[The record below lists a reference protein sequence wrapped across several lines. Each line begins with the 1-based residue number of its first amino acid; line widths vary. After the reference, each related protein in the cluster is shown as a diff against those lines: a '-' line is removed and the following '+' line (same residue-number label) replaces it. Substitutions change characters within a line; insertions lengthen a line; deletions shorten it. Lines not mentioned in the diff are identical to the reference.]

1 MTIFFGDVMADLS
14 TPKYDACREFIDHYR
29 NSGSDWDNI
38 KMLWSNSE
46 KELQDELDREKK
58 RNPRWPSSLSV
69 EEWFDIVEQKKQA
82 EESAQGI
89 KKREESKAPI
99 ILNKNKGENNEVFT
113 EPADKRS
120 SWQLYKKQLKKDGFS
135 EVAINN
141 ITKST
146 LSVLQKLNKGTED
159 SPTEITKGLVIGNVQ
174 SGKTANINAL
184 ITMAADWGWN
194 FFVILS
200 GTLDILRRQTRK
212 RLSEGGF
219 QSGNLHWNTF
229 EKLKPNTTEHDQTFQ
244 NLFKNKDERY
254 IYVCIKY
261 SSRLNDLIT
270 WFGDDKN
277 TQKKVKMLIIDDEAD
292 QASINTRDIR
302 NEEPSKIND
311 LIKKLANGT
320 DKNFQSINYIGYTAT
335 PYANI
340 LNESGENSL
349 YPKDFIAVLPVSN
362 EYFGPQQIFGCY
374 TQTCNFNG
382 LNIIRKI
389 ADNDIEQIENIHK
402 GESFTLPESM
412 ITAIIWFLCCV
423 SCVRYL
429 NIIKKPIS
437 MLIHTSMKTDYH
449 DRITKSIFN
458 WFDNTDRQKIL
469 CEAEELWNSE
479 KESFSPREFKESY
492 NNYTNDIDELPSF
505 SEIKT
510 ELEKLLEIRPSRIK
524 FDQNAGYKYTKG
536 VHICT
541 DNSENNYVDENGD
554 YSRIFYPDKK
564 LEYASAFIVIGGN
577 TLSRG
582 LTLEGLT
589 STYFL
594 RTVTQADT
602 LMQMGRW
609 FGYRGNYELLP
620 RIWIT
625 DRAQSQF
632 KFLALLD
639 QELREEIEYM
649 VNTARSPSE
658 YGPKVNNNP
667 DKSCLIKITSK
678 NKMQSAKAA
687 EVDYSGI
694 TKQTYLFDNDINKL
708 KNNIKLTEDFLGK
721 LGESFNQKNGISSNN
736 NSVLWN
742 EVDFNFVEDY
752 LHKFYFQ
759 KRLSLFGNIDSLLKW
774 LSECVEKDNS
784 FKKWNILVAS
794 IKSDNNGT
802 WELPNKEVV
811 NKVSRTRKKNNRA
824 DDSIIDIGVLWN
836 KTDIVRDYE
845 LINGISITN
854 RNSIEAIVERDKNI
868 SNPVIVIYR
877 IDKNSKEDANST
889 IRCKLDTPEDLI
901 GLCIHIP
908 GTGRHNHVTS
918 ICIDLPLESDIND
931 GD

>member
-141 ITKST
+141 ITKAT

-479 KESFSPREFKESY
+479 K
-492 NNYTNDIDELPSF
+492 I
-505 SEIKT
+505 
-510 ELEKLLEIRPSRIK
+510 
-524 FDQNAGYKYTKG
+524 Q
-536 VHICT
+536 
-541 DNSENNYVDENGD
+541 
-554 YSRIFYPDKK
+554 
-564 LEYASAFIVIGGN
+564 
-577 TLSRG
+577 
-582 LTLEGLT
+582 
-589 STYFL
+589 
-594 RTVTQADT
+594 
-602 LMQMGRW
+602 
-609 FGYRGNYELLP
+609 
-620 RIWIT
+620 
-625 DRAQSQF
+625 
-632 KFLALLD
+632 
-639 QELREEIEYM
+639 
-649 VNTARSPSE
+649 
-658 YGPKVNNNP
+658 
-667 DKSCLIKITSK
+667 
-678 NKMQSAKAA
+678 
-687 EVDYSGI
+687 
-694 TKQTYLFDNDINKL
+694 
-708 KNNIKLTEDFLGK
+708 
-721 LGESFNQKNGISSNN
+721 
-736 NSVLWN
+736 
-742 EVDFNFVEDY
+742 
-752 LHKFYFQ
+752 
-759 KRLSLFGNIDSLLKW
+759 
-774 LSECVEKDNS
+774 
-784 FKKWNILVAS
+784 
-794 IKSDNNGT
+794 
-802 WELPNKEVV
+802 
-811 NKVSRTRKKNNRA
+811 
-824 DDSIIDIGVLWN
+824 
-836 KTDIVRDYE
+836 
-845 LINGISITN
+845 
-854 RNSIEAIVERDKNI
+854 
-868 SNPVIVIYR
+868 
-877 IDKNSKEDANST
+877 
-889 IRCKLDTPEDLI
+889 
-901 GLCIHIP
+901 
-908 GTGRHNHVTS
+908 
-918 ICIDLPLESDIND
+918 
-931 GD
+931 